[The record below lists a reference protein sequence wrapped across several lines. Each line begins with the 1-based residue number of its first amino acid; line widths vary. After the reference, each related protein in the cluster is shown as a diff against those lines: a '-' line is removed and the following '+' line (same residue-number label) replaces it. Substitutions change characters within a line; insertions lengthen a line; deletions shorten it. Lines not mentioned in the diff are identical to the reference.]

1 MCYAAFEGRC
11 GYGVMGWGV
20 EGEEGG
26 GGWWGWVGWSGQEKV
41 KIRDSN
47 PQALDPCSLAARRPN
62 RSPQFSSARFGSVR
76 FTVKFGSVRFTSSNY
91 PHLFCC

>member
-1 MCYAAFEGRC
+1 MWVWGD
-11 GYGVMGWGV
+11 GVGV
-20 EGEEGG
+20 EGEEGGG

-62 RSPQFSSARFGSVR
+62 RSPQFGSVR
-76 FTVKFGSVRFTSSNY
+76 FGSRLSSVRFGSRQVNIPACSVVNVLVL
-91 PHLFCC
+91 HMK